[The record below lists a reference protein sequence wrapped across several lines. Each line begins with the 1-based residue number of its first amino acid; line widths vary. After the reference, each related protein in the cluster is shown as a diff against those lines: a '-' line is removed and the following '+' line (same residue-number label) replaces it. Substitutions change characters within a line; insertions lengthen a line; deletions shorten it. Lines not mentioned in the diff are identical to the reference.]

1 MYNDINMIAAL
12 YNDINNAR
20 TMIEEVSGENEK
32 VMKHINEI
40 RNELEDLEKGKWTLK
55 NVNIL

>member
-1 MYNDINMIAAL
+1 MFSDINMIAAL

-40 RNELEDLEKGKWTLK
+40 RNELEDLEKGKWT
-55 NVNIL
+55 

>member
-1 MYNDINMIAAL
+1 
-12 YNDINNAR
+12 
-20 TMIEEVSGENEK
+20 MIEEVSGENEK

-40 RNELEDLEKGKWTLK
+40 RNELEDLEKGKWTLM